1 MADVYV
7 AREEG
12 GNLALAHACEGLSN
26 GMKDVGEGPGLNVG
40 VVGSNRNVRKNSKDP
55 EVLPVLSASHGIHN
69 KGGAVVTLGSAKT
82 PRGPLNPKQ
91 GNSENQKA
99 DEVGN
104 HEGSTAILYRLN
116 RETKEVAQAYGV
128 SCHGKNEAYTGTP
141 GLCVATHDLWELSNI
156 GIRFNTSEN
165 ECGLNPKSRR
175 ALLMSSPVMGGRF
188 AA

>member
-1 MADVYV
+1 
-7 AREEG
+7 
-12 GNLALAHACEGLSN
+12 
-26 GMKDVGEGPGLNVG
+26 MKDVGEGPGLDVG
-40 VVGSNRNVRKNSKDP
+40 IVGSNCHVGENSKDP

-128 SCHGKNEAYTGTP
+128 SCHGKNEAYPGSP
-141 GLCVATHDLWELSNI
+141 GLCVAAHRYWGLSNFQI
-156 GIRFNTSEN
+156 
-165 ECGLNPKSRR
+165 
-175 ALLMSSPVMGGRF
+175 
-188 AA
+188 